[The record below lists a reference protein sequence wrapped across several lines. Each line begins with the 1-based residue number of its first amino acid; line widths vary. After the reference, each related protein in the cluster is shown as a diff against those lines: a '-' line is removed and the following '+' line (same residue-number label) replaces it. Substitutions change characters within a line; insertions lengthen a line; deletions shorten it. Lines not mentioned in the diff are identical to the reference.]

1 MAQLHQTSYRAHV
14 TRRRLALV
22 FFDDDAVTAA
32 SLCDR
37 ANQKAAAR
45 RA

>member
-22 FFDDDAVTAA
+22 FFDDAVTAA